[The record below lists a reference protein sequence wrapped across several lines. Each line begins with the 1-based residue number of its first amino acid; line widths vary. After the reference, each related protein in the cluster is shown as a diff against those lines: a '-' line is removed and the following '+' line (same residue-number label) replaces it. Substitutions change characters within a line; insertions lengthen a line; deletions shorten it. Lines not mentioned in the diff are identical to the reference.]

1 VTVTQARRKNIAKA
15 RAVLAAKRKSARDE
29 ARAQLEQTHDAFAS
43 LAGRPTIVE
52 PNVQAL
58 ASDDVTIQTLQA
70 ALDQAG
76 WQLSVLGHRL
86 KGLL

>member
-1 VTVTQARRKNIAKA
+1 MTMKQKKAVRRNLEKA
-15 RAVLAAKRKSARDE
+15 RVALAEKRA
-29 ARAQLEQTHDAFAS
+29 HDKQALLPQAAAAFAS
-43 LAGRPTIVE
+43 LAATTPS
-52 PNVQAL
+52 QAL